1 MRKEVIQKRRM
12 RVMPKVV
19 CKDNQ
24 ENVHLFILLFVLS
37 VITFRKIEKIER
49 ARNEITA
56 NLMEPYDPNIL

>member
-1 MRKEVIQKRRM
+1 
-12 RVMPKVV
+12 MPKVV
-19 CKDNQ
+19 RKDNQ